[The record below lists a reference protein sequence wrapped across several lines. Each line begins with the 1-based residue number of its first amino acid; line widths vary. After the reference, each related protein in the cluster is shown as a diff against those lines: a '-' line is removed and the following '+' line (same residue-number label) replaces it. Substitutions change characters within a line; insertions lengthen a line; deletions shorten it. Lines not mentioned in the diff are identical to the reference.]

1 MKKFRPPQQKR
12 KIITASFIAVI
23 LVSILTPTFAGVYKV
38 AGPSMAPSLFWNDL
52 VLVNKGAY
60 DVHLPF
66 TFKRVFKWSNPEIGD
81 IVLFQVPHESYIAFK
96 RVVAGPGDRI
106 EMRGNRLLVNG
117 IAAEYTAFDSSLL
130 ASVADSNKLGQ
141 RMEEERFGSQ
151 TRIITYTPGKKDNFG
166 EVRVPDG
173 DYFLLGD
180 NRDNSNDSR
189 YFGPLPREQIVGK
202 MCLVLKS
209 AKPIGGQT
217 H

>member
-1 MKKFRPPQQKR
+1 M
-12 KIITASFIAVI
+12 ITALFIAVI
-23 LVSILTPTFAGVYKV
+23 LISIVTPTLAGVYKV

-60 DVHLPF
+60 DLHLPF
-66 TFKRVFKWSNPEIGD
+66 TFKRVLKWSNPEMGD

-96 RVVAGPGDRI
+96 RVVAGPRDRI

-117 IAAEYTAFDSSLL
+117 IAAEYAAIDSSSFVSL
-130 ASVADSNKLGQ
+130 ADSNKLGQ
-141 RMEEERFGSQ
+141 RLEEERFGSQ

-173 DYFLLGD
+173 YYFLLGD

-202 MCLVLKS
+202 LCFVLKS
-209 AKPIGGQT
+209 AKPIGVQT
-217 H
+217 Q